1 MTSASSRTSPT
12 QPAVCL
18 NNACVAFGDRVLW
31 DHVDLD
37 VQPGEFVA
45 ILGPNGAGKTTLLRV
60 LLGQVGL
67 AHGHAEV
74 CGKPAERGSRLIG
87 YVPQQKTIDPRSLIR
102 GRDLVTLGLDGDQ
115 WGTGWPSRKRRQ
127 RVDEAIEAVG
137 ASAYANAPLG
147 MLSGGEQQRLRI
159 AQALVTR
166 PRVLLCDEPLLS
178 LDQAHQYQV
187 TELIHS
193 MSEQYDIAVLF
204 VTHELTP
211 VMPVVDRVVYFA
223 GGRAMIGTPDQVM
236 TTQTLTELYG
246 HPIEVI
252 RHRDHIVVVGGAEH
266 AHHDVEPHEHE
277 LEH

>member
-1 MTSASSRTSPT
+1 MSAPPTASP
-12 QPAVCL
+12 PAVCL

-45 ILGPNGAGKTTLLRV
+45 VLGPNGAGKTTLLRV

-67 AHGHAEV
+67 AHGTASI
-74 CGKPAERGSRLIG
+74 CGEPVERGSRLIG
-87 YVPQQKTIDPRSLIR
+87 YIPQQKSIDPRALIR
-102 GRDLVTLGLDGDQ
+102 GRDLVTLGLDGDR
-115 WGTGWPSRKRRQ
+115 WGVGLPSRSRRA

-137 ASAYANAPLG
+137 ATAYANAPLG

-187 TELIHS
+187 TDLIHR
-193 MSEQYDIAVLF
+193 MSTEHDIAVLF

-223 GGRAMIGTPDQVM
+223 GGRARIGTPDEVM

-252 RHRDHIVVVGGAEH
+252 RHRDHIVVVGGHDH
-266 AHHDVEPHEHE
+266 AHHDLEPHDHE